1 MSANLSSE
9 SPNPTVATADLSLDA
24 ALVALRQLVSV
35 EQVPTA
41 SAAPPAA
48 TLRAA
53 LALVR
58 DHSDYQIF
66 GICAD
71 SIAQGQQAL
80 ERYLAAL
87 GYGDAPAI
95 PAVEGPVYIK
105 YNPKLQRCHADGYT
119 GHHRGV
125 LVSCQSA
132 YDGDINETF
141 GHLPLDLF
149 DAG

>member
-1 MSANLSSE
+1 MSSSVE
-9 SPNPTVATADLSLDA
+9 SPAPVADRSPELDA
-24 ALVALRQLVSV
+24 ALAALRQLVSL
-35 EQVPTA
+35 EQVPPVPM
-41 SAAPPAA
+41 SNPPTSA
-48 TLRAA
+48 TLRSA

-58 DHSDYQIF
+58 EHSDYQIF

-80 ERYLAAL
+80 TRYLAAL

-95 PAVEGPVYIK
+95 PAAEGAVYIK
-105 YNPKLQRCHADGYT
+105 YNPKLKRCHADGYQ

-132 YDGDINETF
+132 DDDDINETF

>member
-1 MSANLSSE
+1 MFTSSE
-9 SPNPTVATADLSLDA
+9 SPTPILATPDLSLEA
-24 ALVALRQLVSV
+24 ALVALRQLVSA
-35 EQVPTA
+35 EQVPMK
-41 SAAPPAA
+41 SAPPPAA
-48 TLRAA
+48 TLRSA

-58 DHSDYQIF
+58 EHSDYQIF

-71 SIAQGQQAL
+71 SINQGQQAL

-87 GYGDAPAI
+87 GYSDAPAM
-95 PAVEGPVYIK
+95 PSAEGPVYIK
-105 YNPKLQRCHADGYT
+105 YNPKLKRCHADGYQ

-132 YDGDINETF
+132 DDSDINETF

-149 DAG
+149 EAG

>member
-1 MSANLSSE
+1 MSTSSE
-9 SPNPTVATADLSLDA
+9 SPHPTLATPDLSLEA
-24 ALVALRQLVSV
+24 ALAALRQLVSDELLPTTPAPV
-35 EQVPTA
+35 VP
-41 SAAPPAA
+41 SA

-58 DHSDYQIF
+58 EQSDYQIF

-80 ERYLAAL
+80 ASYLTAL
-87 GYGDAPAI
+87 GYGDAPAV
-95 PAVEGPVYIK
+95 PAAEGPVYIK
-105 YNPKLQRCHADGYT
+105 YNPKLQRCHSDAYT

-132 YDGDINETF
+132 YDGDISETF